1 MAPTVEEL
9 HHAQIEKFA
18 ASNVAVGLK
27 RKLDSEFDHLLDVA
41 QADSSLLSTLK
52 SRDDDEQKILKVV
65 RNWAQAQLERAN
77 VLNKESILQEAQRIW
92 AAEDM
97 KNLLEEHVGAVL
109 DGRLLEAENVHGGL
123 GTTKVVKTV
132 APTSRHAHEQSQL
145 TEKDLRSRRVN
156 EETPSVR
163 HELRCE
169 GTTGE
174 PDPIINEGGSQ
185 SSTNKYQSKEHSE
198 PQWGQEFAVGQ
209 KVTALVETV
218 RKDDEDDMPVEVEV
232 LYIVQVSA
240 YDPTTQTYSCIDPE
254 PDSDQDEPSVWR
266 VHPWKMLDWEKA
278 RESRPLR
285 TGDAVWALFRDQNGK
300 GELST
305 EFFEAVVVR
314 LYKSK
319 GKVSVK
325 YTDGDTAILSANEM
339 FLRSELE
346 NRLKTEPRMKPPQRS
361 RSPFSTSSE
370 LSEIAPSFAGS
381 ESP

>member
-27 RKLDSEFDHLLDVA
+27 RRLDSEFDHLFDLA
-41 QADSSLLSTLK
+41 RTDSGLLSTLK
-52 SRDDDEQKILKVV
+52 SRDDEQKIRKVV
-65 RNWAQAQLERAN
+65 RNWAQGQLERAN
-77 VLNKESILQEAQRIW
+77 VFNKESILQEAQRIW
-92 AAEDM
+92 AADDM
-97 KNLLEEHVGAVL
+97 KNLLEEYVCAVL
-109 DGRLLEAENVHGGL
+109 DGRLVEAENVLGDL
-123 GTTKVVKTV
+123 GTTETVKTV
-132 APTSRHAHEQSQL
+132 APTSSRALEQSRL
-145 TEKDLRSRRVN
+145 PEKDLRSIRSN
-156 EETPSVR
+156 DETPSVR
-163 HELRCE
+163 HEMRCE
-169 GTTGE
+169 EATGGR
-174 PDPIINEGGSQ
+174 DPIIAEDGSQ
-185 SSTNKYQSKEHSE
+185 TSTHKYQANDHPE

-218 RKDDEDDMPVEVEV
+218 RKDDEDNMPVEVEV

-285 TGDAVWALFRDQNGK
+285 TGDTVWALFRDQNGK

-314 LYKSK
+314 LYKNK

-325 YTDGDTAILSANEM
+325 YTDGDTAILSTSEM
-339 FLRSELE
+339 FLQSELE
-346 NRLKTEPRMKPPQRS
+346 KRLKQEPRMKPLQRS
-361 RSPFSTSSE
+361 QSPFSTSSE